1 RTGSILDFNNYPQ
14 EAIDNGCTVIFSDIV
29 ANSWFNYPTESYREG
44 TKDEPD
50 PRTFRQLELMLK
62 AARFK
67 NIFVH
72 IWAWG
77 DAQSG
82 LTQVYNSGSINGYA
96 DKRLIRYIAAR
107 LGPIPNWSMGYGY
120 DLQEWTSKEEIETW
134 ANYLNDHL
142 GWTHILSARG
152 IKSSIP
158 NLINSY
164 DGFGRDV
171 ALHTTEYGPIDYFEV
186 LSDLTSDTLKPHLLE
201 ERHSYL
207 RPSFNLDMEGT
218 RRLMW
223 WETIAGGMG
232 GWFGFYDC
240 IREPDILPCQDPN
253 YTNFYPNPEQLRTHN
268 TFWLN
273 KNRLLFNT
281 KANNNLSNGFSL
293 ITNDL
298 QNIVAYKENTD
309 SIKFSDEVDLTLA
322 PIVAVDTKL
331 EYSEINISQSI
342 ADKLWIAPY
351 KSDWAI
357 AIGNFENKFYSVPID
372 TIIIS
377 DTITQNSVTINYFNA
392 TQNFSHVEFTWST
405 FTENNISSFE
415 IEKSSDKKNWQTIKS
430 FQPVNDILKF
440 NDYSF
445 SEKLNDANLDNF
457 YRLKVTF
464 INNEIRYSEIISPE
478 KIIEQIELLQNYPNP
493 FNGDATIEFSLPND
507 IITNITV
514 YNSIGEKI
522 QTLVNGKLSSGYH
535 KVFFKANNLP
545 SGVYIYTLKA
555 GYFFTQKKMI
565 LLK

>member
-1 RTGSILDFNNYPQ
+1 MGK
-14 EAIDNGCTVIFSDIV
+14 
-29 ANSWFNYPTESYREG
+29 
-44 TKDEPD
+44 KDQIGE
-50 PRTFRQLELMLK
+50 
-62 AARFK
+62 
-67 NIFVH
+67 
-72 IWAWG
+72 WA
-77 DAQSG
+77 
-82 LTQVYNSGSINGYA
+82 
-96 DKRLIRYIAAR
+96 K
-107 LGPIPNWSMGYGY
+107 
-120 DLQEWTSKEEIETW
+120 
-134 ANYLNDHL
+134 YLNENM
-142 GWTHILSARG
+142 GWSHVLSARG

-164 DGFGRDV
+164 DGFGRVEAD
-171 ALHTTEYGPIDYFEV
+171 LHTTEYGPIDYYEIYA
-186 LSDLTSDTLKPHLLE
+186 DLQSDTLKPHLYE

-207 RPSFNLDMEGT
+207 RPNFNLDMKGT
-218 RRLMW
+218 RRLIW

-232 GWFGFYDC
+232 GWFGFYN
-240 IREPDILPCQDPN
+240 PSSSS
-253 YTNFYPNPEQLRTHN
+253 YVTNPYPNPEQLKTHY
-268 TFWLN
+268 TFWVD
-273 KNRLLFNT
+273 KNHFLLDA
-281 KANNNLSNGFSL
+281 KVNNNLSDGFAFS
-293 ITNDL
+293 TNDL
-298 QNIVAYKENTD
+298 QNIVVYKENTD

-322 PIVAVDTKL
+322 PIIAVDTKL
-331 EYSEINISQSI
+331 EYGEINISQSI

-522 QTLVNGKLSSGYH
+522 QTLVNEKLSSGYH